1 MRGRDGWLP
10 PKEVAAIDSLEEATM
25 TDALALA
32 VRTDRMSLTRSVRRA
47 DGTSE
52 AGVLVTDVFTGAGV
66 NGVAALGADPI
77 RLARSHVENGA
88 VNGDKISTVSQA
100 AANFVSIGC
109 DASAAKKAPRASRRN
124 VLKTERNR
132 LTPAPA

>member
-1 MRGRDGWLP
+1 
-10 PKEVAAIDSLEEATM
+10 M
-25 TDALALA
+25 TNALALV
-32 VRTDRMSLTRSVRRA
+32 VRTDRMSLTRSAKRA

-52 AGVLVTDVFTGAGV
+52 AGVLDTDVFIGAGV
-66 NGVAALGADPI
+66 NGVAALGADPS

-88 VNGDKISTVSQA
+88 VNGDKMSTVSQA

-109 DASAAKKAPRASRRN
+109 DASAAKKAPRAPRRS